1 MGKIPVPK
9 MKNGRN
15 PIYGKKHTGSWGFW
29 AGSMGEISGS
39 QNEKW
44 QGPLLRG
51 KREEEKEIKRWGIGK
66 KTGVVENPN
75 TLVR

>member
-1 MGKIPVPK
+1 

-15 PIYGKKHTGSWGFW
+15 PFHKTQTGPWGFW

-44 QGPLLRG
+44 QGPPSKG
-51 KREEEKEIKRWGIGK
+51 KRRRKKEKEEEGEGK
-66 KTGVVENPN
+66 KGKGKKGKRTKEKGGN
-75 TLVR
+75 